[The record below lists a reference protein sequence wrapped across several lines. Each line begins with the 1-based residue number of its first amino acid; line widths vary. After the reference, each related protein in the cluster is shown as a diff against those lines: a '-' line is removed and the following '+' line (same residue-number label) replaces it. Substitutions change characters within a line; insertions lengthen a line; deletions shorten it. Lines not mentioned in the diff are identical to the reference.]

1 LAQLAVKGY
10 RIAPPDDHEHRY
22 VGGYT
27 TQTYGSHRGTEID
40 AIQLEFGANLRKQ
53 ANLERTAND
62 LAQAIEVFAKEY
74 LPLAKVAGDE
84 RPTLQP

>member
-1 LAQLAVKGY
+1 MKGY
-10 RIAPPDDHEHRY
+10 RIAPPDDHEGRY

-53 ANLERTAND
+53 ANLERTVND